1 MDTVLSI
8 NMIATNPQVRSG
20 RPYVL
25 GTTLTVADIVSAKI
39 FQQLEADGVADYFE
53 IPLQQVHAA
62 LAYYYDHKAE
72 IDQDIKQRR
81 ELADEMRE
89 KRVGSRHKPLFR

>member
-1 MDTVLSI
+1 LD
-8 NMIATNPQVRSG
+8 
-20 RPYVL
+20 
-25 GTTLTVADIVSAKI
+25 
-39 FQQLEADGVADYFE
+39 ADGIADYFE